1 MRSLAQAGRAGD
13 YLDGATSGL
22 FLRVGRLWITDRAPP
37 RGATEQAFRAL
48 AWNGRHLII
57 GFAGGEI
64 AKLPTNLALLKGGAL
79 IEPRRYV

>member
-57 GFAGGEI
+57 A
-64 AKLPTNLALLKGGAL
+64 LPAARSRNCRPTL
-79 IEPRRYV
+79 RC